1 MCPCP
6 LCRQHGDRKPHLE
19 GDWRHAT
26 TPSPGAADPA
36 GPPRRR
42 PQCHT
47 RLQRRRPVVRRGP
60 DGFRGV
66 LPLATL
72 HDRARGDRL
81 RRRGCAVGRF
91 LGYRFNVCD
100 ARPVFATA
108 APFPGAKDVVVEWP
122 HRYLAREAEA
132 GRIDGR
138 TVHAVLTH
146 DPSSASCF
154 SKSRCGC
161 PTSPA
166 SARWGSRRTHEGRIE
181 RLKHKGLTD
190 AEIARMPSPIG
201 LHLGARIPQET
212 AVSIAAEMIARKW
225 GGTAQRLI
233 EHHGRIHAAAPPVDR
248 R

>member
-1 MCPCP
+1 M
-6 LCRQHGDRKPHLE
+6 
-19 GDWRHAT
+19 
-26 TPSPGAADPA
+26 
-36 GPPRRR
+36 
-42 PQCHT
+42 
-47 RLQRRRPVVRRGP
+47 VRRGP

-72 HDRARGDRL
+72 HDRARSDRL

-100 ARPVFATA
+100 ARPVLATT
-108 APFPGAKDVVVEWP
+108 APFPSAKDVVVEWP

-166 SARWGSRRTHEGRIE
+166 SARWGSRRTHEDGIERE
-181 RLKHKGLTD
+181 RLKHNGLTNT
-190 AEIARMPSPIG
+190 EIARMPNPIG
-201 LHLGARIPQET
+201 LHLDARIPRDT
-212 AVSIAAEMIARKW
+212 AVSIAAEVIARK
-225 GGTAQRLI
+225 R
-233 EHHGRIHAAAPPVDR
+233 AAR
-248 R
+248 HSG